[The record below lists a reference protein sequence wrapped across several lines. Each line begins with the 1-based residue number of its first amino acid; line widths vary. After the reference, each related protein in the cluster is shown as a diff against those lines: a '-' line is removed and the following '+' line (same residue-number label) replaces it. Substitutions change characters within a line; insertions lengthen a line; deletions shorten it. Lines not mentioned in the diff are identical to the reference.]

1 MVMRQSGPTFDQPL
15 EMLEACHERIQAQLA
30 TLERLGP
37 HLETNG
43 CDAEAK
49 STAHAVLRYFDG
61 AGAFHHEDEEQDLFP
76 VLRVKAA
83 ALGRQDVLA
92 AIEELAQEH
101 ETVDAQWQRMRERL
115 QAVAAGEPRLA
126 AEDVARFAWLYRR
139 HMDREATAVLP
150 FARHALD
157 AAERATLGKRMAARR
172 NVAPQ

>member
-1 MVMRQSGPTFDQPL
+1 MKQAGPTFDQPL
-15 EMLEACHERIQAQLA
+15 EMLEACHERIQTQLA

-37 HLETNG
+37 HLEANG

-49 STAHAVLRYFDG
+49 SAAHGVLRYFDG
-61 AGAFHHEDEEQDLFP
+61 PGAHHHQDEEQDLFP
-76 VLRVKAA
+76 LLRVKAA
-83 ALGRQDVLA
+83 ALGRQDVAA

-101 ETVDAQWQRMRERL
+101 ETMDAQWKSLRERL
-115 QAVAAGEPRLA
+115 QAVAVGEPRIA

-157 AAERATLGKRMAARR
+157 ADERATLGKRMAARR

>member
-1 MVMRQSGPTFDQPL
+1 MKTGPTFEQPL
-15 EMLEACHERIQAQLA
+15 EMLEACHERIQSQLA

-37 HLETNG
+37 HLETKG

-49 STAHAVLRYFDG
+49 SAAQAVLRYFDT
-61 AGAFHHEDEEQDLFP
+61 AGVFHHEDEDHDLFP
-76 VLRVKAA
+76 VLRVKAEA
-83 ALGRQDVLA
+83 QERRDVTA
-92 AIEELAQEH
+92 AIDELTEEH
-101 ETVDAQWQRMRERL
+101 KTMDAQWQSLRGEL
-115 QAVAAGEPRLA
+115 QAVAGGDPRIA
-126 AEDVARFAWLYRR
+126 VEDVARFAWLYRR